1 MAANFQPAQPFSSA
15 AYAAAGAGPIIDRQ
29 IEFQLQQQVAAQNRN
44 QQAAIAALQA
54 QTALNENS
62 NNNDAAKIRQQFD
75 LNASQ
80 RAQAAQFEQQRQM
93 QYLQMQEQNQQNM
106 AKMALWDVEVGHQEM
121 QQQAQRQAGLAEIYR
136 QLENK
141 TITMKEAAPAIIE
154 LSGAYNYTKARYQNQ
169 QAAKLQAAA
178 AMQNQQIADSQKNDA
193 MAAKFQIEMAQRGI
207 TVGSF
212 KDPHTGAYHLISYD
226 PINKVLYNPNIARP
240 GSAKGGGS
248 EMDAEF
254 SYKKAVP
261 EAKAEAETAYPVV
274 KEVDE
279 KTGKERDIN
288 ARNRAEYFQE
298 VMKKNKELH
307 EQKYSGQQSQS
318 AQPTMQAQ
326 QQAEQPPAQQATP
339 EQQKKLEQTVQAIS
353 QMPIPDQKKSELLKV
368 NSQINELMQ
377 IPKDKMTFE
386 QRQQFF
392 MLYDRLKTLSGG

>member
-1 MAANFQPAQPFSSA
+1 
-15 AYAAAGAGPIIDRQ
+15 
-29 IEFQLQQQVAAQNRN
+29 
-44 QQAAIAALQA
+44 
-54 QTALNENS
+54 
-62 NNNDAAKIRQQFD
+62 
-75 LNASQ
+75 
-80 RAQAAQFEQQRQM
+80 M

-141 TITMKEAAPAIIE
+141 TITMQEAAPAIIE

-318 AQPTMQAQ
+318 AQPTIQDQQQAAQNQQQSAQ
-326 QQAEQPPAQQATP
+326 QQ
-339 EQQKKLEQTVQAIS
+339 EQQPQPVKVGGYESELKKLKDKGIS
-353 QMPIPDQKKSELLKV
+353 GYRLTAARELLSTMKTIADQSVNSKMTPDQKAELKSLYSEYERILK
-368 NSQINELMQ
+368 E
-377 IPKDKMTFE
+377 
-386 QRQQFF
+386 
-392 MLYDRLKTLSGG
+392 GG